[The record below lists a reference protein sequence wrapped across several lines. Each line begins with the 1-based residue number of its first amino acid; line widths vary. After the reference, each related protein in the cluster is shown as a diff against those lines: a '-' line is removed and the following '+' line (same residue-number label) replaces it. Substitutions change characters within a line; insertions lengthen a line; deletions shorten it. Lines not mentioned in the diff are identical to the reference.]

1 MRTWRLGASAASRV
15 CATEAPSTLAAAGG
29 FDRNGLDHQ
38 RPVGHQEGIAQAVGR
53 LEVLARL
60 LQRAERH
67 FERGVG
73 ALVLQV
79 QATLHGNVGLGHV
92 LAPQF
97 AHGLSGQLVQLTG
110 QRLHQRGVQHL
121 LDGFLAHVGLV
132 GQAHAI
138 GRQHAT
144 QRVREHRGHA
154 QGVGHQAGVLPA
166 GAAKGGQ
173 RVLGHVV
180 AALHRNALDGLG
192 HVAHGD
198 FQEAFG
204 QLLGRHLAPVAVRTS
219 SAMAVKRAT
228 TASRSSGSLASGPNT
243 LGKKSGWILPS
254 STLQSVTASGP
265 PRR

>member
-1 MRTWRLGASAASRV
+1 MSASA
-15 CATEAPSTLAAAGG
+15 T
-29 FDRNGLDHQ
+29 
-38 RPVGHQEGIAQAVGR
+38 
-53 LEVLARL
+53 
-60 LQRAERH
+60 
-67 FERGVG
+67 
-73 ALVLQV
+73 
-79 QATLHGNVGLGHV
+79 

-110 QRLHQRGVQHL
+110 QRLHQRGVQYL

-173 RVLGHVV
+173 RVLGHV
-180 AALHRNALDGLG
+180 APRCTEMRLMASAMLPTAISGS
-192 HVAHGD
+192 
-198 FQEAFG
+198 FG
-204 QLLGRHLAPVAVRTS
+204 QLLGRHLAPGGRPHLVGHGREARHHGVAVQRLIGLG
-219 SAMAVKRAT
+219 AEH
-228 TASRSSGSLASGPNT
+228 